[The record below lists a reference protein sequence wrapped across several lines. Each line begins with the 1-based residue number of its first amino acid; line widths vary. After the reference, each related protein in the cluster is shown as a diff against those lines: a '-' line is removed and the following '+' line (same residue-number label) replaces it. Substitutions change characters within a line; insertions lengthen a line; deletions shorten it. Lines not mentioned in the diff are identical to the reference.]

1 MGLFN
6 RPTATV
12 AATAG
17 SSSDQPSDIFSHS
30 QSFNAILAEQAQ
42 RRKEKQEKQRGKS
55 DGKRKS
61 EEGSEESP
69 RRQKRATPKKEKT
82 EESPKRRRISGQDV
96 GKLLEASG
104 IFGRTVGDDSEDEQI
119 VMEPPSQKASPQ
131 RKRREGSRLTRSS
144 SKSVGIQHDDNEV
157 IEVGESSGD
166 EAQGMDVH
174 GSMPAEQ
181 DDESD
186 EELAALAS
194 QARQRRLRQTQ
205 SATPDITAKA
215 PTSQA
220 ATAGSP
226 QNFVESSPLPDPA
239 VKILIQSRIDNTN
252 PLLVYRKLSQD
263 LRDVRHAWCQ
273 RQNFDEDFT
282 AQVFLIYRTRR
293 VYDVTTVRSLGLETD
308 PDGNITMRGAEGKD
322 GVDQVALEAV
332 TEGIFAKILSEKAK
346 DEAKRLGQWDP
357 DSKAGAE
364 EETSA
369 PEAAAE
375 ELIGIVLRAKGKP
388 DFKLK
393 VKPVSQ
399 LSSTSD

>member
-6 RPTATV
+6 RPTATI

-42 RRKEKQEKQRGKS
+42 RRKEQQEKQRGKS

-69 RRQKRATPKKEKT
+69 RRQKRDTPKKEKT

-104 IFGRTVGDDSEDEQI
+104 IFGGTVGDNSEDEQI
-119 VMEPPSQKASPQ
+119 VMVLPSQKASPP
-131 RKRREGSRLTRSS
+131 REGSRLTRSS
-144 SKSVGIQHDDNEV
+144 SKSVGIQHDDTEI

-174 GSMPAEQ
+174 GSMPAEE

-186 EELAALAS
+186 EELAALAR
-194 QARQRRLRQTQ
+194 QARQRRLQQTQ

-226 QNFVESSPLPDPA
+226 HNFIESSPLPDPA

-364 EETSA
+364 EEVPAT
-369 PEAAAE
+369 EAATE